1 MKKIKKEYIAPSVD
15 IHAFNF
21 ESMLMAGTVVNESK
35 GDDLPTIGVTG
46 AGGDGGGDDDEA
58 GSKFNSGMSWDEEE

>member
-21 ESMLMAGTVVNESK
+21 ESMLMAGTVTTATVSK
-35 GDDLPTIGVTG
+35 GDGNP
-46 AGGDGGGDDDEA
+46 GDVNYGGGDNGEGEA
-58 GSKFNSGMSWDEEE
+58 AKMFSSGMSWDEEE

>member
-21 ESMLMAGTVVNESK
+21 ESMLMAGTVTTATGSK
-35 GDDLPTIGVTG
+35 GDGVPN
-46 AGGDGGGDDDEA
+46 DVEYGGGDNGEGEA
-58 GSKFNSGMSWDEEE
+58 AKMFSSGMSWDEEE

>member
-35 GDDLPTIGVTG
+35 GDKVSGVTG
-46 AGGDGGGDDDEA
+46 GGGDNGDGEA
-58 GSKFNSGMSWDEEE
+58 AKMFSSGMSWDEEE

>member
-21 ESMLMAGTVVNESK
+21 ESMLMAGTVTNVSK
-35 GDDLPTIGVTG
+35 GDGVNNGVTS
-46 AGGDGGGDDDEA
+46 GGGDNGEGEA
-58 GSKFNSGMSWDEEE
+58 AKMFSSGMSWDDEEE

>member
-21 ESMLMAGTVVNESK
+21 ESMLMASPAVVNETK
-35 GDDLPTIGVTG
+35 GDGLTFGVTG
-46 AGGDGGGDDDEA
+46 AGGDGGDDDDEA

>member
-21 ESMLMAGTVVNESK
+21 ESMLMASPAVVNETK
-35 GDDLPTIGVTG
+35 GDELTFGVTG
-46 AGGDGGGDDDEA
+46 AGGDGGDGEA
-58 GSKFNSGMSWDEEE
+58 AKMSNSGMSWDDEEEW

>member
-1 MKKIKKEYIAPSVD
+1 MKKIKKEYIAPCVD

-21 ESMLMAGTVVNESK
+21 ESMLMAGTVMNETK
-35 GDDLPTIGVTG
+35 GDKFTSGVTG

-58 GSKFNSGMSWDEEE
+58 GSKFSSGMSWDEEE

>member
-21 ESMLMAGTVVNESK
+21 ESMLMASPAVMNETK
-35 GDDLPTIGVTG
+35 GVDPLTNGVTG
-46 AGGDGGGDDDEA
+46 AGGDGGDGEA
-58 GSKFNSGMSWDEEE
+58 AKMFNSGMSWDEEE